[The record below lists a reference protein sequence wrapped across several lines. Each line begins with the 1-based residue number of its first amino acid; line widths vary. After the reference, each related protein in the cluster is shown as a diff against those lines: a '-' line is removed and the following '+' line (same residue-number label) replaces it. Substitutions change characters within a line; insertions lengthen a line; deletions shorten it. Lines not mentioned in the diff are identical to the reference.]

1 MPKMIKKQEQ
11 KFGRTKIEKEDQSVR
26 LGLTTTEILNASA
39 VDDFA

>member
-1 MPKMIKKQEQ
+1 MIKQ
-11 KFGRTKIEKEDQSVR
+11 KKIGRTKIEKEDQSVR